1 MAGIARGFEVWFSGT
16 FSKAWFDRVAGCLPA
31 GTVPVLAAAVLA
43 AGPTALAL
51 DTYTVGTVVVTA
63 DKLQAW
69 AQPWNDVT
77 VTATSASA
85 AQWTINIAANR
96 EGWGWEEGGA
106 YYTFQ
111 VPKGCTVR
119 VAGGHVT
126 SSLPGDG
133 AYWGDAMI
141 WGSAAVPTAAI
152 AGRVAGPVPGHDA
165 SQLPYMTDQQWDP
178 AWTST
183 SLTTADA
190 YAAGFQFYA
199 GDGNAPFGD
208 YLTAIMNYGA
218 NIQHF
223 KNGGVAI
230 SGGEYASW
238 NQDRYG
244 QPQNAALTTVLYPNA
259 SGRVM
264 KDQVGSFN
272 GVVFPPAQGVAG
284 NVYYVTVAVKGGYE
298 AQAGGTITVDGLA
311 LEIRL
316 LGDFNG
322 DGVVDAADLTE
333 INAARHAGS
342 TDLKYDVNGDAVF
355 DLNDVECMLYDILHS
370 KYGDADLNH
379 SVDLNDYELF
389 LSGYGH
395 QGGSP
400 PVGWGTGDFNGDGV
414 VNLDDYALFLD
425 GFNSRPP
432 ATPGSFGRPTG
443 FIKQQVAAGSQAV
456 LSLPFEPF
464 DNSVDE
470 IFGQQLTGAHVERKA
485 DTVSKWDAAT
495 QAYVTAFKAT
505 KNPDKNGKWY
515 FSGGSTPADLTFSPG
530 EAFRV
535 DNRQTTAETLYLA
548 GRVVLDQNRVV
559 PFQSGLNLFAY
570 PFSASVNL
578 NSVCFPFYFAKG
590 AADQAGTPDLVSA
603 VNPDTAYWLKKQAGA
618 VDDGKWLTVAD
629 NTVANALFQA
639 AHGYWYN
646 RRGTGAFS
654 WLVERPYDTSTLV
667 PGRLP
672 EVVDLAAIPSDAA
685 LTLTIACTHATG
697 ETLQIFA
704 KDVPAGTVPTFG
716 SGWTLVAQNI
726 STSSAERLPRSRW
739 SIGRFASFPPG
750 QKPRAPYAV
759 TWTDTA
765 AADVAP
771 GAMRLYLVARQDED
785 ADGDGLSDAWE
796 TLNGLN
802 PLANDAALDPD
813 GDGLNNL
820 QEYQA
825 GTNPHNADTDG
836 DGTSDGDEVFL
847 YQSDPLTADLAI
859 EPAFE
864 FPSGIYLYPELPLSV
879 ATPAPDATVRYTQD
893 GAVPTSTSPA
903 VSATTVV
910 TGMTT
915 VQARAFKPGL
925 APSPAAT
932 AQYWIGDTIPDLA
945 GWWNSAWIASDGTQP
960 AALRDAFA
968 AAAPPAATATAD
980 QVINQATTLVQG
992 LATPQ
997 FNGFSSTDQA
1007 PIAAQLQ
1014 DVLAQ
1019 FQNLPPLSAE
1029 DAAAA
1034 AQEVQALMN
1043 QSFDGIPFARIY
1055 PHLLVLELADR
1066 YRGAGNP
1073 ATAYQLMDF
1082 TTGLDTN
1089 TEMVLCTT
1097 LAGMMQIQMMSLKD
1111 TSTLGERLAVLDM
1124 IDALVPRFFTR
1135 YPASVSSH
1143 ADTLHT
1149 MAASNELKQFP
1160 WLVLY
1165 QTRTNEWY
1173 NKALIHALSVLSDS
1187 SGATRE
1193 NRIVN
1198 IQAWAARLQGSG
1210 TTPTVRLP
1218 GLLARQYESVWLRR
1232 LPDFAALTPHYVAR
1246 LGRNNLDWDWG
1257 TGAVLQGSRDHTA
1270 LLFTGDFNVPAAG
1283 AYTFWLT
1290 SDDGSRL
1297 WLDDTQIIDNDG
1309 SHGVTEVA
1317 GTATLAAGLHPFR
1330 LAYFECNNTASLRLE
1345 WAGPGFTRQPV
1356 PLSAFSATTTD
1367 ELALRQT
1374 TDSDLDGLTDAAE
1387 RLAGTDPRNRDTDG
1401 DGLSDGEEVH
1411 AWQTDPLQSDTDG
1424 DGVSDYLEARYFF
1437 SDPTVAD
1444 VEDTAITVAT
1454 LDGSAAAVA
1463 GGEWERDG
1471 TAIAARTRCGAL
1483 DYTVTIPAAG
1493 VYGVEVD
1500 GAQNN
1505 RASAQTSFLLD
1516 LAVDGSA
1523 SGTETLVATPV
1534 GTAGTVRF
1542 YALPELAAG
1551 SHVLRVSWRN
1561 IVNGSSL
1568 EIRALRVVAFG
1579 GPDDDGNGIP
1589 DWVDHRLDLLSG
1601 VTVPATSPTSPVC
1614 IEGGNGQNLDLIAIS
1629 GFYTPPGDTPVA
1641 PVAKP
1646 GVAGAWY
1653 ANVPLAPA
1661 APTNLV
1667 FSFQNGAKVVQRTA
1681 TWTETNVA
1689 EGGELRIRRGDALL
1703 LTACPV
1709 GWTGG
1714 TAAITVEGT
1723 TYDTLVDL
1731 PVIHPFTTAGE
1742 VTVTAVCTPDGGG
1755 DPEESTFTVTVV
1767 GSTFGSAPICLVGA
1781 VRDWINPGVANDAV
1795 LAYDA
1800 FLTVAE
1806 ETPPATGGRAFSIN
1820 LTANRTAYVLARL
1833 DSDTG
1838 PVLDSTHAI
1847 PLAFLSNRELG
1858 YYRRV
1863 ETYADGT
1870 CLSEGRIVLSV
1881 VPPGLVIQLH
1891 IFVPGVYFED
1901 GTIDKT
1907 LTAADFDENGECR
1920 YRLLRAPWVGT
1931 GNCHTITV
1939 LQL

>member
-1 MAGIARGFEVWFSGT
+1 MNKPLAIIA
-16 FSKAWFDRVAGCLPA
+16 AL
-31 GTVPVLAAAVLA
+31 LAV
-43 AGPTALAL
+43 GSTALAL
-51 DTYTVGTVVVTA
+51 DTWTVGTVAVTA
-63 DKLQAW
+63 DKMQTW
-69 AQPWNDVT
+69 TQPWNGVT
-77 VTATSASA
+77 VTAASA
-85 AQWTINIAANR
+85 TGWAVNISANY

-119 VAGGHVT
+119 IAGGRVT
-126 SSLPGDG
+126 SSLPGGG
-133 AYWGDAMI
+133 AYWGDVMI
-141 WGSAAVPTAAI
+141 WGAAEAPTSAI
-152 AGRVAGPVPGHDA
+152 AGRVAGPVPGHGVN
-165 SQLPYMTDQQWDP
+165 QMPYMTDQQWDP
-178 AWTST
+178 AWSSA

-208 YLTAIMNYGA
+208 YLAAIMNYGA

-272 GVVFPPAQGVAG
+272 GVVFPPAQGVAS

-322 DGVVDAADLTE
+322 DGLVDAVDLTE

-342 TDLKYDVNGDAVF
+342 SDLKYDVNGDAVF

-389 LSGYGH
+389 LSGYDQ
-395 QGGSP
+395 QGSSP
-400 PVGWGTGDFNGDGV
+400 PIGWGTGDFNGDGV

-425 GFNSRPP
+425 GFTSRPP
-432 ATPGSFGRPTG
+432 ATPGSFGRPAG
-443 FIKQQVAAGSQAV
+443 FARQPVPAGSQAV
-456 LSLPFEPF
+456 ISSPFEPF
-464 DNSVDE
+464 VNNLNDL
-470 IFGQQLTGAHVERKA
+470 FWQQLTGAAGEAAA
-485 DTVSKWDAAT
+485 DTVSKWDPVT
-495 QAYVTAFKAT
+495 QAYVTAFKGTGA
-505 KNPDKNGKWY
+505 PAARNGEW
-515 FSGGSTPADLTFSPG
+515 FLAGGWTPASLTVSPG
-530 EAFRV
+530 EVIRV
-535 DNRQTTAETLYLA
+535 ENRQAAATTLYLA
-548 GRVVLDQNRVV
+548 GRVVLDQDRVV

-570 PFSASVNL
+570 PFTASVSL
-578 NSVCFPFYFAKG
+578 NSVCFPFCFAKG
-590 AADQAGTPDLVSA
+590 AADQAGTPDLVSTVTSDA
-603 VNPDTAYWLKKQAGA
+603 AYWLKSLPGA
-618 VDDGKWLTVAD
+618 ADDGKWLAVTD
-629 NTVANALFQA
+629 NTVTNAALQA
-639 AHGYWYN
+639 GHGYWYN
-646 RRGTGAFS
+646 RRGTESFA
-654 WLVERPYDTSTLV
+654 WMVERPYDAGPFV
-667 PGRLP
+667 AGRLP
-672 EVVDLAAIPSDAA
+672 EVAAMTVSSSGTAM
-685 LTLTIACTHATG
+685 TLSIACAGAAG
-697 ETLQIFA
+697 EMLQVFA
-704 KDVPAGTVPTFG
+704 KDVPAGTVPG
-716 SGWTLVAQNI
+716 LGGGWTLVARDLATTNA
-726 STSSAERLPRSRW
+726 TRLPRPRW
-739 SIGRFASFPPG
+739 SRIPPSHG
-750 QKPRAPYAV
+750 PTPPPWSSSLAPRAI

-785 ADGDGLSDAWE
+785 ADGDCLSDAWE

-820 QEYQA
+820 LEYQA
-825 GTNPHNADTDG
+825 DTDPQDADTDG
-836 DGTSDGDEVFL
+836 DGSSDGEEIFL
-847 YQSDPLTADLAI
+847 YQSDPLTAEWVAG
-859 EPAFE
+859 PAFE
-864 FPSGIYLYPELPLSV
+864 FPSGIYLFPELPLSV
-879 ATPAPDATVRYTQD
+879 ATPTPGATVRYTQD
-893 GAVPTSTSPA
+893 SAAPTLSSPA
-903 VSATTVV
+903 VSSTTTV

-915 VQARAFKPGL
+915 VLARAFKPGL
-925 APSPAAT
+925 AASPTAT

-945 GWWNSAWIASDGTQP
+945 GWWNSAWTAADGTQP
-960 AALRDAFA
+960 AALRDAFM

-980 QVINQATTLVQG
+980 QIINQATTLAQD

-997 FNGFSSTDQA
+997 FNGFSSTDRA

-1019 FQNLPPLSAE
+1019 FQNLPPLSAA

-1034 AQEVQALMN
+1034 AQEVQALMD

-1073 ATAYQLMDF
+1073 AAAYQLLDF
-1082 TTGLDTN
+1082 ATGLDTN
-1089 TEMVLCTT
+1089 TEMLLCTT

-1124 IDALVPRFFTR
+1124 IDALVPRFFAR

-1143 ADTLHT
+1143 AGTLHT
-1149 MAASNELKQFP
+1149 MAANDELKQFP
-1160 WLVLY
+1160 WLELY

-1173 NKALIHALSVLSDS
+1173 NKALIHALSVLSDT
-1187 SGATRE
+1187 SGPNRE

-1218 GLLARQYESVWLRR
+1218 GLLVRQYEGVWLRR
-1232 LPDFAALTPHYVAR
+1232 LPNFASLSPRHLGRV
-1246 LGRNNLDWDWG
+1246 GRNNLDWDWG

-1270 LLFTGDFNVPAAG
+1270 LLFTGDFNVPVDG

-1297 WLDDTQIIDNDG
+1297 WLDGTQIIDNDD

-1317 GTATLAAGLHPFR
+1317 GTATLAAGLHPFG
-1330 LAYFECNNTASLRLE
+1330 LAYFEYNNTASLRLE

-1367 ELALRQT
+1367 ELALRQA
-1374 TDSDLDGLTDAAE
+1374 TDSDGDGLSDGDE
-1387 RLAGTDPRNRDTDG
+1387 RLAGTDPRKADTDG

-1411 AWQTDPLQSDTDG
+1411 TWQTDPLQGDTDG
-1424 DGVSDYLEARYFF
+1424 DALSDYLEAKFFF
-1437 SDPTVAD
+1437 SDPTLAD
-1444 VEDTAITVAT
+1444 VDDTAAT
-1454 LDGSAAAVA
+1454 IEILDGSNGIIVA
-1463 GGEWERDG
+1463 GEWERDG
-1471 TAIAARTRCGAL
+1471 TVITARTRCGAL
-1483 DYTVTIPAAG
+1483 DYLVTVPADG
-1493 VYGVEVD
+1493 VYGVEVT

-1505 RASAQTSFLLD
+1505 GFSAETSFTLNLT
-1516 LAVDGSA
+1516 VDGSP

-1534 GTAGTVRF
+1534 GATGTACF
-1542 YALPELAAG
+1542 CALPKLAPG
-1551 SHVLRVSWRN
+1551 DHVLRLTWRN

-1568 EIRALRVVAFG
+1568 EIHSVRLLAFG
-1579 GPDDDGNGIP
+1579 GPDTDNNGLP
-1589 DWVDHRLDLLSG
+1589 DWVDHRLNILSD

-1614 IEGGNGQNLDLIAIS
+1614 IEGGNGQNLDLIAIG

-1653 ANVPLAPA
+1653 ADVPLDPA

-1703 LTACPV
+1703 LSACPE

-1714 TAAITVEGT
+1714 TAAITVEST
-1723 TYDTLVDL
+1723 TYDTTVDL
-1731 PVIHPFTTAGE
+1731 PVVHQFNTAGE
-1742 VTVTAVCTPDGGG
+1742 VTVTAVCTPDGEG
-1755 DPEESTFTVTVV
+1755 DPVASTFTVTVV
-1767 GSTFGSAPICLVGA
+1767 GTAFGSAPICLVGSA
-1781 VRDWINPGVANDAV
+1781 RPWINPGLTDDVV
-1795 LAYDA
+1795 LTHDA
-1800 FLTVAE
+1800 FLVVAE
-1806 ETPPATGGRAFSIN
+1806 ETVTPPATGRNFTVI
-1820 LTANRTAYVLARL
+1820 LTANQTARILARL

-1838 PVLDSTHAI
+1838 PVLDSTHAT
-1847 PLAFLSNRELG
+1847 PLTYRSNSELG
-1858 YYRRV
+1858 YYRTL

-1870 CLSEGRIVLSV
+1870 ILAEGRIVLSV
-1881 VPPGLVIQLH
+1881 VPPGLVIQFH

-1920 YRLLRAPWVGT
+1920 YRMLRAPWVGT
-1931 GNCHTITV
+1931 GNCHTTAII
-1939 LQL
+1939 QL